1 MTKVPVPVRFEA
13 NYADSTLTFDPLV
26 DEVFSELKSNFLEL
40 PRGEGFV
47 DYSTFERGYQAL
59 KKATNAFA
67 DVTVTTIEAAVA
79 EAPIAF
85 VVFRAILGFTPPEWA
100 YITTEMSGVAI
111 DQGAARSI
119 DRHVRLNALTPRA
132 FGARLSDQRMR
143 AMIEAGLKTLVAGVN
158 TTIPTILHRLDKADT
173 KEGTKSIQP
182 IADLGAPYPVLLYER
197 FLGRPFASHRDSVSE
212 LVGGMVESAIKDVL
226 TAAKV
231 SFRESKRAERI
242 DSFDQAPDFIIPD
255 EFNPVAV
262 IEAKLTEDDGTAR
275 DKVARVQRLRT
286 LRDQSGRTYD
296 VIACIAGRG
305 FKVRREDMRRL
316 LQATDGKIFTLMTMH
331 LLIDKTRIREY
342 RSREAPAFGSGSP
355 ITD

>member
-1 MTKVPVPVRFEA
+1 LKEVPRPLRFAA
-13 NYADSTLTFDPLV
+13 NYGDPALTFDPFV
-26 DEVFSELKSNFLEL
+26 DEVFSELKSSFMEM
-40 PRGEGFV
+40 PRGEGFI
-47 DYSTFERGYQAL
+47 DYATFERGYQAL
-59 KKATNAFA
+59 KKTTNAFA
-67 DVTVTTIEAAVA
+67 DVRVATVENAIA

-100 YITTEMSGVAI
+100 YITTEISGITV

-119 DRHVRLNALTPRA
+119 DRKVRLNALTPHA
-132 FGARLSDQRMR
+132 FGARLTDQRMH
-143 AMIEAGLKTLVAGVN
+143 AMIEAGVKTLADGVN
-158 TTIPTILHRLDKADT
+158 TTNPTIFHRLDKADT
-173 KEGTKSIQP
+173 KEGIKSIQP
-182 IADLGAPYPVLLYER
+182 IADLGVPYPMLLYER

-212 LVGGMVESAIKDVL
+212 LVGGVVESAITDVL

-242 DSFDQAPDFIIPD
+242 EGFDQAPDFIIPD

-275 DKVARVQRLRT
+275 DKVSRVQRLRT
-286 LRDQSGRTYD
+286 LRDQTGGTYD

-316 LQATDGKIFTLMTMH
+316 LQATDGKVFTLTTMH

-342 RSREAPAFGSGSP
+342 RSR
-355 ITD
+355 D